1 MYIASF
7 MSSDI
12 IEKDLELIF
21 DALYSHCLVLL
32 EDINSVGLTCDTFFD
47 SKALDKKTGISLSVF
62 LNVIDGVASQE
73 GRVLIMTTNK
83 PKGWM
88 KPGT

>member
-1 MYIASF
+1 MVSF
-7 MSSDI
+7 MSSHI
-12 IEKDLELIF
+12 IEKDLELSF
-21 DALYSHCLVLL
+21 NALYSHCLVLL
-32 EDINSVGLTCDTFFD
+32 EDIDSVGLTCDTSLD
-47 SKALDKKTGISLSVF
+47 LKALDKKTGISLSVL

-88 KPGT
+88 KPGI